1 MIHRASIKAMS
12 KASGVKIRTV
22 QEIKNS
28 KLFNTLSKELDIHF
42 NQSPFNRILWF
53 LETEMNTIVETP
65 KGGVLKIHNSLD
77 IQFIDGSVIRFS
89 PDKEDG
95 LELTRILIPEKNR
108 GKGLGVDYME
118 LVLSS
123 IEDVLGF
130 IPRIVLECTGAIGA
144 IHNYEKLSLDAQ
156 IRFFQKFDFLIL
168 EHDLRDGYVL
178 MERPK
183 VGEGLALPPYPSSPP
198 TEKIRKKPNQCLK

>member
-1 MIHRASIKAMS
+1 MIDRASLKAIS

-28 KLFNTLSKELDIHF
+28 KLFNTLSKELKIHF
-42 NQSPFNRILWF
+42 NRSPFNRILWF

-77 IQFIDGSVIRFS
+77 IQFVDGSVIRFS
-89 PDKEDG
+89 PDKVDG

-156 IRFFQKFDFLIL
+156 IRFFQKFDFLIV

>member
-1 MIHRASIKAMS
+1 MIDRASLKAIS

-42 NQSPFNRILWF
+42 NQSPFNKILWF
-53 LETEMNTIVETP
+53 LETDINTIVETP
-65 KGGVLKIHNSLD
+65 KGGMLKIHNSLD
-77 IQFIDGSVIRFS
+77 IHFIDGSVIRFS
-89 PDKEDG
+89 PDKDDG

-130 IPRIVLECTGAIGA
+130 TPRIVLECTGAIGA

-156 IRFFQKFDFLIL
+156 IRFFQKFDFLIV

-198 TEKIRKKPNQCLK
+198 Y

>member
-1 MIHRASIKAMS
+1 MIDRASLKAIS

-42 NQSPFNRILWF
+42 NQSPFNKILWF
-53 LETEMNTIVETP
+53 LETDINTIVETP

-77 IQFIDGSVIRFS
+77 IHFIDGSVIRFS

-108 GKGLGVDYME
+108 GRGRGIDYLE

-123 IEDVLGF
+123 IQDVLGY
-130 IPRIVLECTGAIGA
+130 IPRINLECTGAIGVN
-144 IHNYEKLSLDAQ
+144 HNYEDLSLDAQ
-156 IRFFQKFDFLIL
+156 IKFFKKFDFLIV